1 MFTDE
6 MRQDK
11 EGYERREVWHWDP
24 TRSPVVLNST
34 GLRDY
39 VGRKGGRQEGDVIGQ
54 DSWSQNEKAFNTT
67 SKTMESF

>member
-1 MFTDE
+1 MVLF
-6 MRQDK
+6 Q
-11 EGYERREVWHWDP
+11 DP

-39 VGRKGGRQEGDVIGQ
+39 VGKKGGRQERDVIGQ